1 MKNFKKKV
9 ISGTV
14 LVTMLGYT
22 MPIFAF
28 ANEETI
34 YSKLNSSGE
43 KYKSIVSTYS
53 ESDEIIQNE
62 IDKELPVDCKITY
75 ELDGKIIEAKDLA
88 GKTGKVKI
96 VLEYINKE

>member
-43 KYKSIVSTYS
+43 KYKSIKYLFRIRWDNSKW
-53 ESDEIIQNE
+53 NR
-62 IDKELPVDCKITY
+62 
-75 ELDGKIIEAKDLA
+75 
-88 GKTGKVKI
+88 
-96 VLEYINKE
+96 